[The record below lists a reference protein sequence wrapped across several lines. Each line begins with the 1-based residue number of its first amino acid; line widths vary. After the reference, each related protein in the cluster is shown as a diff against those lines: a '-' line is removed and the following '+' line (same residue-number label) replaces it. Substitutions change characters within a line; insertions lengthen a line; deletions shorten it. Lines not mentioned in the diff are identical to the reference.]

1 MQDLAIFNIHATAH
15 VPGTLV
21 LTLVPPP
28 DVDLSGCTIRA
39 ACRGG
44 GVCGRILKCSAIS
57 ADNCITINFPGLP
70 PGWAFY
76 DVFLAFPSGAEFP
89 LLKGELDIADR
100 ITPAAPG
107 DLAVWDVTATIPAA
121 ETGRVE
127 IIIGRGPQ
135 GPKGETGETG
145 PQGPKG
151 DPGDP
156 GPAGPQGPKG
166 ETGEAGPVG
175 PQGPKGEPGDPGPAG
190 PQGLKGEPGDP
201 GPAGPQGPKGEPGDP
216 GPAGPQGLKG
226 EPGDPGLAG
235 PQGPKGDA
243 GEVGPAGPQ
252 GPKGDAGEVGPVGP
266 QGPKGDAGE
275 AGPVG
280 PQGPKGETGE
290 AGPVGPQGPKGETG
304 ETGPAGPRGFGATP
318 GCFAWFCGPEEN
330 KPEGW
335 LICMGEWLSAAQYPE
350 LFAAIGYIYGGS
362 GDSFMI
368 PDLYA
373 GRRFLRSCGH
383 NVPVGT
389 LQEDA
394 MRNLT
399 GSFTGG
405 LVTSSG
411 SQQKGIFKL
420 TASTSGLKYAVGGN
434 QYAVGVSVDVSQE
447 VPVADEFRPAN
458 IALLPIIKY

>member
-166 ETGEAGPVG
+166 ETGEAGPV
-175 PQGPKGEPGDPGPAG
+175 
-190 PQGLKGEPGDP
+190 
-201 GPAGPQGPKGEPGDP
+201 GPQGPKGEPGDP

>member
-156 GPAGPQGPKG
+156 GPA
-166 ETGEAGPVG
+166 
-175 PQGPKGEPGDPGPAG
+175 
-190 PQGLKGEPGDP
+190 
-201 GPAGPQGPKGEPGDP
+201 
-216 GPAGPQGLKG
+216 
-226 EPGDPGLAG
+226 
-235 PQGPKGDA
+235 
-243 GEVGPAGPQ
+243 
-252 GPKGDAGEVGPVGP
+252 
-266 QGPKGDAGE
+266 
-275 AGPVG
+275 G

>member
-166 ETGEAGPVG
+166 ETGEAGPV
-175 PQGPKGEPGDPGPAG
+175 
-190 PQGLKGEPGDP
+190 
-201 GPAGPQGPKGEPGDP
+201 
-216 GPAGPQGLKG
+216 
-226 EPGDPGLAG
+226 
-235 PQGPKGDA
+235 
-243 GEVGPAGPQ
+243 GPQ

>member
-166 ETGEAGPVG
+166 DAGESGPV
-175 PQGPKGEPGDPGPAG
+175 
-190 PQGLKGEPGDP
+190 
-201 GPAGPQGPKGEPGDP
+201 GPQGPKGEPGDP

>member
-1 MQDLAIFNIHATAH
+1 M
-15 VPGTLV
+15 
-21 LTLVPPP
+21 
-28 DVDLSGCTIRA
+28 
-39 ACRGG
+39 
-44 GVCGRILKCSAIS
+44 
-57 ADNCITINFPGLP
+57 
-70 PGWAFY
+70 
-76 DVFLAFPSGAEFP
+76 
-89 LLKGELDIADR
+89 
-100 ITPAAPG
+100 
-107 DLAVWDVTATIPAA
+107 
-121 ETGRVE
+121 
-127 IIIGRGPQ
+127 
-135 GPKGETGETG
+135 
-145 PQGPKG
+145 
-151 DPGDP
+151 
-156 GPAGPQGPKG
+156 
-166 ETGEAGPVG
+166 
-175 PQGPKGEPGDPGPAG
+175 
-190 PQGLKGEPGDP
+190 
-201 GPAGPQGPKGEPGDP
+201 
-216 GPAGPQGLKG
+216 KG

>member
-175 PQGPKGEPGDPGPAG
+175 PQGPKGDAGESGPV
-190 PQGLKGEPGDP
+190 
-201 GPAGPQGPKGEPGDP
+201 GPQGPKGEPGDP
-216 GPAGPQGLKG
+216 GP
-226 EPGDPGLAG
+226 AG